1 MRDIGHMAVEAARDA
16 GADFADVRVE
26 RTQKFSIEVHDSIPR
41 KGLVA
46 KITGAG
52 IRVLVAGSWGF
63 CPTSN
68 LDPSNIREVARAAVE
83 LAVSNKDRVKKV
95 FEIEL
100 DTCVDEA
107 KTPVKVP
114 LQNVSIEEKLALLK
128 ELNKEASDID
138 ARVFNSRTAYQ
149 ETVTSLQIINSL
161 GTDVHLE
168 LSIPW
173 LKIFVAARENSSSQ
187 RGVAR
192 LGGSGGFEQMN
203 YENARA
209 TLEESATLALEK
221 LDSTTVKGGTYDV
234 ITDPDLTGVLAHEAF
249 GHACEADNW
258 VSNVTIFRGRLGKK
272 LGSEVI
278 NISDDPTILGL
289 RGSFAYDWEGT
300 KTRKREL
307 IKNGRLNELLHTLET
322 ASRMNLECTGAAR
335 CESFMFEPI
344 PRMGNTFFE
353 PGDWKVE
360 ELIEDTKSGLILC
373 GIGGGYT
380 MSSRGVYAFMSTHG
394 YLIES
399 GERSQIIRGT
409 TISGEH
415 LGTLVKIDALCDDFR
430 MNSGTCGKADQH
442 VPDMSGG
449 PHIRIRNMVVGGQ

>member
-26 RTQKFSIEVHDSIPR
+26 QTRKFSIEVLDITPR
-41 KGLVA
+41 KGLIA
-46 KITGAG
+46 NITGAG
-52 IRVLVAGSWGF
+52 IRALVAGSWGF

-68 LDPSNIREVARAAVE
+68 LDPHNIREVARAAVE
-83 LAVSNKDRVKKV
+83 LAASNKERVKKV

-100 DTCVDEA
+100 DSWVDTAE
-107 KTPVKVP
+107 TPVKIP
-114 LQNVSIEEKLALLK
+114 LQDISVEEKISLLK

-138 ARVFNSRTAYQ
+138 SRVFSSRTTYQ

-161 GTDVHLE
+161 GTDVHVD

-173 LKIFVAARENSSSQ
+173 LKVFVTARDDSISQ
-187 RGVAR
+187 RGIAR

-203 YENARA
+203 YEDSRA
-209 TLEESATLALEK
+209 ALMESATLALDK

-258 VSNVTIFRGRLGKK
+258 VSDVTIFRGSLGKT

-278 NISDDPTILGL
+278 NISDDPTIPGL

-307 IKNGRLNELLHTLET
+307 IKSGRLNELLHTLET
-322 ASRMNLECTGAAR
+322 SSQMNLECTGAAR

-353 PGDWKVE
+353 PGDWDVE

-399 GERSQIIRGT
+399 GEKSQIIRGT

-415 LGTLVKIDALCDDFR
+415 LGTLGKIDALCDDFR

-449 PHIRIRNMVVGGQ
+449 PHMRIRNMVVGGQ